1 MKTINVSEA
10 TNTQLD
16 WLVAKCE
23 GLPLRLDPMGFRQG
37 HPTSPLSGWW
47 VWYGTPE
54 SAIIGFCPK
63 RQPAHKGYSP
73 TTDWSQ
79 MGPIIERQELE
90 LHKWGVEGWE
100 AKDTNYKYLNTPQE
114 QSAFAEGYGETALI
128 AAARC
133 FVVSKLGETVEVPEE
148 LS

>member
-23 GLPLRLDPMGFRQG
+23 GLLPHDAWVKYGAV
-37 HPTSPLSGWW
+37 WW
-47 VWYGTPE
+47 KDYV
-54 SAIIGFCPK
+54 
-63 RQPAHKGYSP
+63 YSP

-79 MGPIIERQELE
+79 MGPIIERERTQTRPMRGTE
-90 LHKWGVEGWE
+90 WE
-100 AKDTNYKYLNTPQE
+100 AYAGLYGGSGSGPTP
-114 QSAFAEGYGETALI
+114 LI

-133 FVVSKLGETVEVPEE
+133 YVMSKLGETVEVPDE
-148 LS
+148 LA